1 MRSRFDEQ
9 LALLNRELIEMGA
22 LCEEVIALSAQAL
35 TEGNAELAARVAP
48 LDQEIDRKE
57 REIESLCLKL
67 LLQQQPVA
75 KDLRQISAALK
86 MITDMERIGDQ
97 AEDIAEIITFLGGR
111 GAENSNLLREMA
123 RSTIKMVTESVDAYV
138 KHDTALADQVIAE
151 DDTVDDY
158 FARVK
163 KDLIKR
169 IAQDPDD
176 GEFALDLL
184 MIAKYF
190 ERIGDHA
197 TNIAEWVIFSVTG
210 EHKEGYSMI
219 WCVED
224 DASIR
229 DIEVYALQSTGFE
242 AKGFEDGTSFWEALR
257 TGRPELVVLDVM
269 LPGIDG
275 MELLRRMRADA
286 ALSDIPVVMATAK
299 GAEYDKIRG
308 LDLGADYYLTK
319 PFGVME
325 LVSCVKAVLR
335 RCGTKSAS
343 QFRCGGLVL
352 DEESHTVTADGE
364 SVALTYKEFELLR
377 LFLSHPG
384 TAFSRDQLMA
394 DVWGTDYC
402 GETRTVDMHIRTLRQ
417 KLGAYGEKIET
428 VRGVGY
434 RMEGKA

>member
-86 MITDMERIGDQ
+86 MITDI
-97 AEDIAEIITFLGGR
+97 EIITFLGGR

-210 EHKEGYSMI
+210 EHKEG
-219 WCVED
+219 
-224 DASIR
+224 
-229 DIEVYALQSTGFE
+229 
-242 AKGFEDGTSFWEALR
+242 
-257 TGRPELVVLDVM
+257 
-269 LPGIDG
+269 
-275 MELLRRMRADA
+275 
-286 ALSDIPVVMATAK
+286 
-299 GAEYDKIRG
+299 
-308 LDLGADYYLTK
+308 
-319 PFGVME
+319 
-325 LVSCVKAVLR
+325 
-335 RCGTKSAS
+335 
-343 QFRCGGLVL
+343 
-352 DEESHTVTADGE
+352 
-364 SVALTYKEFELLR
+364 
-377 LFLSHPG
+377 
-384 TAFSRDQLMA
+384 
-394 DVWGTDYC
+394 
-402 GETRTVDMHIRTLRQ
+402 
-417 KLGAYGEKIET
+417 
-428 VRGVGY
+428 
-434 RMEGKA
+434 